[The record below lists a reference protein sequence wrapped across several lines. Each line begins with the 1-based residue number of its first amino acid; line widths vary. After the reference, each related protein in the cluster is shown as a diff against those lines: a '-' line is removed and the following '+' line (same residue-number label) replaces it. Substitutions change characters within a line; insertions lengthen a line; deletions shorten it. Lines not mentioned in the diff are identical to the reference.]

1 MLRDIGML
9 LARASVG
16 LAFASHGAQ
25 KAFGSFDGPGPAGA
39 AGIMESLG
47 FKPGPRFAALS
58 SYTELGS
65 GLLIAAGLGGAV
77 GPAALIS
84 VMVVAQTSVHAKNG
98 FFAQKGG
105 IELGVIY
112 SAAALAIAMGGY
124 GRLSLDALF
133 GLDEP
138 LENDALVVAVLGGGV
153 LGGILALAQR
163 EKPAPE
169 S

>member
-1 MLRDIGML
+1 MLRDFGTL
-9 LARASVG
+9 LARATIG

-25 KAFGSFDGPGPAGA
+25 KAFGTFDGPGPAGA

-47 FKPGPRFAALS
+47 FKPGPRYAALS

-65 GLLIAAGLGGAV
+65 GLLIAAGLGGPI
-77 GPAALIS
+77 GPAALIG
-84 VMVVAQTSVHAKNG
+84 VMVVAQASVHAKNG

-105 IELGVIY
+105 VELGVIY

-124 GRLSLDALF
+124 GRLSLDATF

-138 LENDALVVAVLGGGV
+138 LENDALAAAILVGGALGGV
-153 LGGILALAQR
+153 LALAQR
-163 EKPAPE
+163 EKPKLE
-169 S
+169 N

>member
-1 MLRDIGML
+1 
-9 LARASVG
+9 
-16 LAFASHGAQ
+16 
-25 KAFGSFDGPGPAGA
+25 
-39 AGIMESLG
+39 
-47 FKPGPRFAALS
+47 
-58 SYTELGS
+58 
-65 GLLIAAGLGGAV
+65 
-77 GPAALIS
+77 
-84 VMVVAQTSVHAKNG
+84 
-98 FFAQKGG
+98 
-105 IELGVIY
+105 VIY